1 MLHLG
6 RLTLG
11 FMAIVVM
18 LLLVGTTRANAVTK
32 SVSRPDRPVA
42 RPSALKSWRQRSQ
55 SYFSRQ
61 KDFLDYIRGDR
72 SPNYGES
79 PSAGK

>member
-6 RLTLG
+6 RLTLT
-11 FMAIVVM
+11 FMAVVGM
-18 LLLVGTTRANAVTK
+18 LLLVGTTRADSTTK
-32 SVSRPDRPVA
+32 FTSRQDRPVA
-42 RPSALKSWRQRSQ
+42 RPSVLKSWRQRSQ

-79 PSAGK
+79 QTAGR